1 MDVSDNN
8 QLKEQISALMD
19 GECHDQELNQ
29 TLASLRVESH
39 QNNWEIYHQIGD
51 ILNSNESSIKLSS
64 DFNARFNAKLQ
75 DCVAFEPGRFTASRK
90 MSTHF
95 NSKFAYALAAML
107 ALATILV
114 PQFAGHD
121 GAEVGAPYIA
131 GQFMSAN
138 YADRSKT
145 SLSTVASNKKLDSSR
160 SESQTTMLRDPL
172 IDRYLAAHQRYSN
185 SMYSAVEYETSP
197 IIQDA
202 GKQ

>member
-1 MDVSDNN
+1 MNVSDNN

-19 GECHDQELNQ
+19 GECQNQELNQ
-29 TLASLRVESH
+29 TLASLRAASH
-39 QNNWEIYHQIGD
+39 QHDWEIYHQIGD
-51 ILNSNESSIKLSS
+51 ILNSNELSIRLSD
-64 DFNARFNAKLQ
+64 DFNTRFNAKLR
-75 DCVAFEPGRFTASRK
+75 DCVLSEPDRFTPSQK
-90 MSTHF
+90 ISTHF
-95 NSKFAYALAAML
+95 TGKIAYALAAML

-121 GAEVGAPYIA
+121 GAEVRAPYIA

-138 YADRSKT
+138 YADPSQS
-145 SLSTVASNKKLDSSR
+145 SLNTVATNKKVDNSR

-202 GKQ
+202 GK